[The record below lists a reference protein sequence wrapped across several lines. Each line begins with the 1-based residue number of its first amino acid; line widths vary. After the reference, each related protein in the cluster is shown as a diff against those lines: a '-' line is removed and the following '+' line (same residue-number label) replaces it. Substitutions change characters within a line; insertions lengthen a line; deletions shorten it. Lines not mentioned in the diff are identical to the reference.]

1 MKINRIFLVLALFV
15 SVGAIRPTKEAYAN
29 SIYQARFR
37 DKTQRLMEDVKQE
50 ESIEDV
56 EASSQES
63 LKEEVM
69 PDSET
74 LEANQAEQQIND
86 FVKALGELENLNY
99 YQISYTL
106 TDVPKNEVISKGKLV
121 GNQEEGDLLG
131 TLSYF
136 FPEASPSQYDFE
148 FISYRH
154 FDLAYVKMFKL
165 LNSMAFFNQP
175 YFAVDVHQQVEELT
189 DTFVSIDSSE
199 LNRINL
205 SRDPYQSLV
214 LLPDLNRLSRISADK
229 LYKINDMYLLSLE
242 RLEIPE
248 YLFRTS
254 NNFGMA
260 FQLGMEIDSSGENEA
275 YADWQVSTDHRF
287 ELTDKG
293 NSLNFGVTV
302 NSEITDL
309 LLPQAPEGVER
320 YVENFS
326 KVLNMDSNVMLDKL
340 TKVNIVYNPTTQT
353 YRVSLVGI
361 VENIEFNLFSHEAA
375 GLETTEYRLD
385 YEIKPIIHKIPQLD
399 EINKLTAAEA
409 DYLLEELLNP

>member
-1 MKINRIFLVLALFV
+1 MKINRFFLVLALFV
-15 SVGAIRPTKEAYAN
+15 TLGAIKPIREAHAN
-29 SIYQARFR
+29 TIYEARFR
-37 DKTQRLMEDVKQE
+37 DNTQQLMEEVKKE

-56 EASSQES
+56 EASSQETF
-63 LKEEVM
+63 KEEVM
-69 PDSET
+69 SNSET

-175 YFAVDVHQQVEELT
+175 YFGKDVHRQAEELT
-189 DTFVSIDSSE
+189 DMFVSIDSSE

-205 SRDPYQSLV
+205 SRDPYQFLV

-260 FQLGMEIDSSGENEA
+260 FQLGMEIDSSGENDA
-275 YADWQVSTDHRF
+275 YTDWQVSTDHRF